1 MSNEISEELRS
12 FIRRNINSVSLLDVL
27 FLLKKD
33 AHRKWTPE
41 GVSHEMRTNPSYAAS
56 QLYELVAMKCLSFEE
71 PNLFWFDP
79 QAESSELFDQL
90 EELYNSRRAT
100 VINFIYSQ
108 PIESIRNFADAFKMK
123 KD

>member
-1 MSNEISEELRS
+1 VSNEISEELRS

-41 GVSHEMRTNPSYAAS
+41 EVSHEMRTNPSYAAS
-56 QLYELVAMKCLSFEE
+56 QLYELTAMKCVSFET

-79 QAESSELFDQL
+79 QETSIRLVDQL

-108 PIESIRNFADAFKMK
+108 PIDSIRNFADAFKMK